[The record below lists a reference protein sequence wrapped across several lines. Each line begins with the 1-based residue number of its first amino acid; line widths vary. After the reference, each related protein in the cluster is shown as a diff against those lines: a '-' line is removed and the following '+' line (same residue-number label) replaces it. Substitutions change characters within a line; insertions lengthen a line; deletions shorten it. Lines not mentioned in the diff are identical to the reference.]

1 MARADGESRS
11 RRQGRVEGE
20 KRSWLRSLQGRE
32 YRRALFS
39 FEMLLRAMDRFFN
52 LDNHPRFQR
61 DPPTP
66 DCDFKVEAAIA
77 EHTLRE
83 LIQLSQAVL
92 NEADTSAFMFQSYVE
107 TELLSDLD
115 RDELLERHRRQA
127 SPLESLYLL
136 RVGLESLSSVTAAI
150 SAADRV
156 SLATFRGLGHQ
167 YVSILLHNRY
177 FSPYRGRGFNPVY
190 DRVRHP
196 LLRRAVNSA
205 ASRGVRRGLSL
216 IILMLGR
223 YLRIVGWL
231 DPHATSR
238 LRVQSALPYLTL
250 LRSDFRGLLPYLDD
264 GLPREL
270 FPRGPNTEVEEEMEV
285 FIDAFAFQ
293 LERESRKVFE
303 QLLAGFPG
311 DDTAK
316 LQSALE
322 SAKGLLN
329 TFLQQSVV
337 SAVQLLLPEAEGKD
351 VFPDFTSRREQSL
364 QLRADI
370 WTFHELLGVVSPVV
384 ASADMTPESK
394 RRVFL
399 ALVEFVD
406 HFERRAL
413 PGVRLADLED
423 FRRFFDKVRSL
434 RHKAF
439 TSTSHS
445 LEVARFLEVFRVF
458 LQTTLELVGKRS
470 DLHAQPFD
478 DEEPRRV
485 LGQFLPSLD
494 EPLPGARRLSPAD
507 TQPIARP

>member
-1 MARADGESRS
+1 MARENREARG

-66 DCDFKVEAAIA
+66 DCDLTVEAAIA
-77 EHTLRE
+77 EHKLLE

-92 NEADTSAFMFQSYVE
+92 NEADTSAFMFQSYVQ
-107 TELLSDLD
+107 TELLSDVD
-115 RDELLERHRRQA
+115 RDELLERYRRQS

-136 RVGLESLSSVTAAI
+136 RAGLESLASVTAAI
-150 SAADRV
+150 AASGRV
-156 SLATFRGLGHQ
+156 SLPTFRGLGHQ

-177 FSPYRGRGFNPVY
+177 FSPYRGRRFNPVY

-196 LLRRAVNSA
+196 LLRRAVNCA
-205 ASRGVRRGLSL
+205 PSRGVRRGLSL
-216 IILMLGR
+216 IILVLGR

-231 DPHATSR
+231 DPHAASR
-238 LRVQSALPYLTL
+238 PKVQSALPYLTL
-250 LRSDFRGLLPYLDD
+250 LCSDFRALLPYLDE

-270 FPRGPNTEVEEEMEV
+270 FPRGPNSGLEEEMEAFV
-285 FIDAFAFQ
+285 DAFAFQ
-293 LERESRKVFE
+293 LGRESRKVFE
-303 QLLAGFPG
+303 QLLQGFPA
-311 DDTAK
+311 DDTAR
-316 LQSALE
+316 LQSGLE
-322 SAKGLLN
+322 SAKGLLT
-329 TFLQQSVV
+329 TFLQQSIV
-337 SAVQLLLPEAEGKD
+337 SAVQLLLPEVEGKD
-351 VFPDFTSRREQSL
+351 VFPDFTSRQEQSL
-364 QLRADI
+364 QLRGDI
-370 WTFHELLGVVSPVV
+370 WTFHELLGVASPVV
-384 ASADMTPESK
+384 ASADTSPESK

-434 RHKAF
+434 RQKAF
-439 TSTSHS
+439 ASTSHS

-458 LQTTLELVGKRS
+458 LQTTLTLVDKRG
-470 DLHAQPFD
+470 DLHGVPFD

-485 LGQFLPSLD
+485 LGQFIPQLD
-494 EPLPGARRLSPAD
+494 EPVPGPRQLTPAD
-507 TQPIARP
+507 TQPIVRP